1 MKTIKT
7 IVSIYFLLFI
17 RISFVSNQPL
27 VGNSDPKKGFVCDSD
42 RAIKRAIK
50 KSEEDIKKFKMD
62 EMVPGI
68 VVGISIKGKNVWT
81 KAFGH
86 TDIENKIKT
95 HKDSFWR
102 MASISKS

>member
-1 MKTIKT
+1 
-7 IVSIYFLLFI
+7 
-17 RISFVSNQPL
+17 L